1 MKKTIFYNVLLLAAL
16 SAFSC
21 KKKDDDT
28 TKPSLTGLAI
38 DSDYDNYMGEGATV
52 HLQADISKL
61 ASSDSKYSLPETIG
75 IYYSVNA
82 KRDTVTT
89 DARVYNPTFS
99 FEVEEAGTYT
109 VYCYAFAGDD
119 FYNAS
124 ASISFTV
131 VDPATAIEGLPELP
145 SIEIDG
151 HTFLTIEQ
159 GGKTWMANNL
169 YGTTSGTDYQ
179 DSEILTSVFGKY
191 YSWEEAQDAC
201 PEGWH
206 LPSAEE
212 FDLCLGTQ
220 AGNLMVDAKFVSST
234 LWSYWPQVKIT
245 NSTLFCALPVGYR
258 DLTNEDNPENGFKK
272 YACFWTSD
280 EREDLG
286 VFRSIYEDNAQVQK
300 SQGDKQ
306 TLALSVRCVKD

>member
-1 MKKTIFYNVLLLAAL
+1 MKKTIFYTVLLLAAL

-99 FEVEEAGTYT
+99 FEVEDAGTYT
-109 VYCYAFAGDD
+109 IYCYAFAGDD

-145 SIEIDG
+145 TIEIDG

-169 YGTTSGTDYQ
+169 YGTTSGTEPMRVTGVFRKCLIAWKAAGDDVYGAADILVDGEKVMTLEGGPGKWGQ
-179 DSEILTSVFGKY
+179 SEVVLV
-191 YSWEEAQDAC
+191 
-201 PEGWH
+201 
-206 LPSAEE
+206 L
-212 FDLCLGTQ
+212 
-220 AGNLMVDAKFVSST
+220 
-234 LWSYWPQVKIT
+234 
-245 NSTLFCALPVGYR
+245 
-258 DLTNEDNPENGFKK
+258 
-272 YACFWTSD
+272 D
-280 EREDLG
+280 EREAAEHTIEIRVTEEG
-286 VFRSIYEDNAQVQK
+286 KRFTVTAVSVQ
-300 SQGDKQ
+300 
-306 TLALSVRCVKD
+306 